1 MLRTEAQRSAKS
13 SAHLVSLQGRNV
25 LVVEDDYVLAMD
37 MRLSLED
44 AGAHVVGPAGH
55 LNDALRLVDT
65 ADALD
70 AAVLDI
76 NLHGEL
82 VYAVAEKLQDRGVPF
97 VFTTGYEG
105 NVLPERFASATRYRK
120 PISAH
125 AVVNALTIE
134 LE

>member
-1 MLRTEAQRSAKS
+1 LEGRS
-13 SAHLVSLQGRNV
+13 V

-44 AGAHVVGPAGH
+44 AGAHVIGPAGN
-55 LNDALRLVDT
+55 LSDALQLVDT
-65 ADALD
+65 ASELD

-76 NLHGEL
+76 NLHGDL
-82 VYAVAEKLQDRGVPF
+82 VYALAEKLQDRGVPF

-105 NVLPERFASATRYRK
+105 NVLPARFASATRYRK

-125 AVVNALTIE
+125 TVVNALSIE